1 MRMAKR
7 GVQGAHQHE
16 GDQIAP
22 PLVDPHRAAD
32 DERHP
37 EPDRRHR
44 DGVAHVV
51 DAAQVGAQRR
61 DGHAVGQEALAGQD
75 LGPVGRVGHHGAG
88 HGAYIT
94 IISQVTQV
102 RNTPVHPWQAPPLT
116 ARSVLASALLGMD
129 PPELPVAQLVRLT
142 GLFGIN
148 ENRARV
154 ALSRMVAAGEATTD
168 GSGRYRLAGHL
179 AARQSRQS
187 ASRAGTTAPY
197 EGSWWL
203 AVVTTAGSTAEV
215 RGARRRAL
223 TYARLAELREG
234 VWMRPGNVAVRLPGS
249 LDADVELMTARPDD
263 PGTGRPAVGPRRLDR
278 TGPPSCCAGLDTLEP
293 DGPEALAP
301 GFELSAAVL
310 RHLQADPLLP
320 AELLPGDWPGPIL
333 RATYDD
339 WDARYR
345 ATLREWSRAR

>member
-1 MRMAKR
+1 M
-7 GVQGAHQHE
+7 
-16 GDQIAP
+16 
-22 PLVDPHRAAD
+22 
-32 DERHP
+32 
-37 EPDRRHR
+37 
-44 DGVAHVV
+44 
-51 DAAQVGAQRR
+51 
-61 DGHAVGQEALAGQD
+61 
-75 LGPVGRVGHHGAG
+75 
-88 HGAYIT
+88 
-94 IISQVTQV
+94 TQL
-102 RNTPVHPWQAPPLT
+102 RNTHAFSDEGAPLT

-142 GLFGIN
+142 GLFGIS
-148 ENRARV
+148 ENGARV

-187 ASRAGTTAPY
+187 VSRSGTTAPY
-197 EGSWWL
+197 EGWWWL

-223 TYARLAELREG
+223 AYSRLGELREG
-234 VWMRPGNVAVRLPGS
+234 VWVRPGNVAMDLPGS
-249 LDADVELMTARPDD
+249 LEADLELMTARPAD
-263 PGTGRPAVGPRRLDR
+263 PRRL
-278 TGPPSCCAGLDTLEP
+278 AGQLWDLPTWSARASELRARLDALSP

-320 AELLPGDWPGPIL
+320 TELLPGGWPAGSL
-333 RATYDD
+333 RALYDE

-345 ATLREWSRAR
+345 ATLRDWSRAG